1 MQYHPVEQ
9 NKERTLFFPRT
20 TRDWNQLD
28 NTIVHAPSLEAF
40 KSSCQSTSIDFLCNA
55 RLRCVNARQLDVA
68 AYYYIYRQ
76 TDTGYPCLLQMTVTL
91 TFEWPR
97 LSHLWKIYTTLS
109 PPYFLRLMQKV
120 PYLSIHNGNIPCPWP
135 LYNVDLDHF
144 KGFHIPSTPYKLSI
158 VHIEQYV

>member
-1 MQYHPVEQ
+1 MPALPPHQFLNPQKHSRQIRSTRNQDYITTNIISGYARNNTRAYAVPSCRTEQ
-9 NKERTLFFPRT
+9 RKNSFFPRT

-28 NTIVHAPSLEAF
+28 NTIVYAPSLEAF

-91 TFEWPR
+91 TFE
-97 LSHLWKIYTTLS
+97 
-109 PPYFLRLMQKV
+109 
-120 PYLSIHNGNIPCPWP
+120 
-135 LYNVDLDHF
+135 
-144 KGFHIPSTPYKLSI
+144 
-158 VHIEQYV
+158 